1 MRKAVFVLT
10 GLLLATAFCNQIHAQ
25 SGSFLLNYKSDLPTP
40 QEVEQI
46 KTRKLIIMSARW
58 EADIVEEYKRLKEF
72 AALEE
77 YKDNCATYSKAYTDM
92 IEGYWSL
99 HDTAIVR
106 SYIDIKTMLE
116 AGEKDYVVLA
126 FVQVHGRINNDDK
139 KEFTYTYSYTG
150 DEAANDARPYD
161 PLNYKA
167 LVLLPIEAL
176 TEFPDDIRKMYLG
189 VAMPHQVP
197 VKSDI
202 IYGID
207 IMNDIVKRKAA
218 NPKFSDNMLKEYA
231 PKLKDYTLAISKDN
245 WESSYLLREAEEWYK
260 LPIEKVEPE
269 KFAEL
274 VEFGMPGYAIAF
286 KVGNFTAVILSDTR
300 EIAYIQTPMDIPTKK
315 TSQYFNSRDFHKI
328 YEAVTGE
335 RVTFKEK

>member
-1 MRKAVFVLT
+1 MRKAVFVWI
-10 GLLLATAFCNQIHAQ
+10 GLLLATLSFTTLSAQ
-25 SGSFLLNYKSDLPTP
+25 SGSFLLNYKNDLPTP

-46 KTRKLIIMSARW
+46 KSRKLIIMSARW
-58 EADIVEEYKRLKEF
+58 EADIVEEFKRLKEF
-72 AALEE
+72 NQLEE
-77 YKDNCATYSKAYTDM
+77 YKDNCAAYSKQYTDM

-126 FVQVHGRINNDDK
+126 FVQVHGRINNDEK

-150 DEAANDARPYD
+150 YEAANDAKAYD

-167 LVLLPIEAL
+167 LVLIPIEAL
-176 TEFPDDIRKMYLG
+176 MDFPDDIRKMYLG
-189 VAMPHQVP
+189 VSMPRQVP
-197 VKSDI
+197 TKTDI

-218 NPKFSDNMLKEYA
+218 NPKFSDNMLKEHA
-231 PKLKDYTLAISKDN
+231 PKLKDYTLAISKDD
-245 WESSYLLREAEEWYK
+245 WEGSYLLREAQEWYP
-260 LPIEKVEPE
+260 LPIEKVEAD

-286 KVGNFTAVILSDTR
+286 KVGNFTCVMLSDTR
-300 EIAYIQTPMDIPTKK
+300 EIAYIQGSTDIPAKK
-315 TSQYFNSRDFHKI
+315 TSRYFNSRDFHKI